1 MPTSIKRNTGG
12 NGYRYKQAHRFA
24 QTRYEQKPKHI
35 KLNGKLRRYI
45 QQKLGCIGVLNKLAV
60 GKRKEEN
67 ISISTESIYRLV
79 LQDKVAGGSLHQYLR
94 HQGKKY
100 RKRYD
105 KNDYRG
111 HIPNRVD
118 IDDRPSIVDSRS
130 RIGDWEADCVI
141 GKGHQGVFATLA
153 ERESRLYLALQT
165 KNKTAQVFAPEK
177 PAYSTS
183 LYIKR
188 NQRGYTQVVRAY
200 ETTCDD
206 TNL

>member
-1 MPTSIKRNTGG
+1 M
-12 NGYRYKQAHRFA
+12 
-24 QTRYEQKPKHI
+24 
-35 KLNGKLRRYI
+35 
-45 QQKLGCIGVLNKLAV
+45 
-60 GKRKEEN
+60 
-67 ISISTESIYRLV
+67 
-79 LQDKVAGGSLHQYLR
+79 QDKVAGGSLHQYLR

-206 TNL
+206 TNHLITAGNFVGIVSLPNDSSVKLTLLNRITLGNAA